1 VAWRRDA
8 DQFGVDLGHSREQ
21 IEGLQSNGLTLHWTR
36 VMDRGIDV
44 VVYGGATDSDAWGT
58 LPFVGVA
65 VSRTF

>member
-1 VAWRRDA
+1 VLD
-8 DQFGVDLGHSREQ
+8 DGV
-21 IEGLQSNGLTLHWTR
+21 
-36 VMDRGIDV
+36 DV